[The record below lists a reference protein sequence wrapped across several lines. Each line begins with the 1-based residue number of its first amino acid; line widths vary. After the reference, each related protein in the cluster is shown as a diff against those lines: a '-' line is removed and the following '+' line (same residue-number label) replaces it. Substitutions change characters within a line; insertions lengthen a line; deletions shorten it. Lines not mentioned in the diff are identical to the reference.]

1 MIDRLQSLQGTVWQ
15 DRLLYLQQNA
25 EVGQWIFVGILVVF
39 HLLISLL
46 ILRVCRKSISMNVG
60 ALCFIPC
67 INVLVLVVGVIKS
80 IFGAIFEVLSKSREK
95 KEKKKKSVKSK
106 SKDVTPE
113 VSVDDEEIDL
123 F

>member
-1 MIDRLQSLQGTVWQ
+1 MIEKLQSLQGTVWQ

-25 EVGQWIFVGILVVF
+25 EVGQWVFVGILVVI
-39 HLLISLL
+39 HLLISML
-46 ILRVCRKSISMNVG
+46 ILRVCRKGLTMNVG

-80 IFGAIFEVLSKSREK
+80 IFGAIFEVLSKPREK

-106 SKDVTPE
+106 SE
-113 VSVDDEEIDL
+113 VVSTEVNAEDGEIDL

>member
-25 EVGQWIFVGILVVF
+25 EVGQWVFVGVLVVVN
-39 HLLISLL
+39 LLISLL
-46 ILRVCRKSISMNVG
+46 ILRVCREGLTMNVG
-60 ALCFIPC
+60 ALCFIPF

-80 IFGAIFEVLSKSREK
+80 IFGAIFEVLSKPREK
-95 KEKKKKSVKSK
+95 REKKKKSVKSK
-106 SKDVTPE
+106 SEAVSTE
-113 VSVDDEEIDL
+113 VNVEDKEIDL